1 MSMERRSASE
11 TSTALTSAILR
22 VLADEGVPKNRRTFC
37 AGVDPASFDRAP
49 YRYAPEIPTLEHDI
63 LRISADWS
71 PRAQEIIKLRCEG
84 WKWQEIADEVGVQR
98 RTVGKIIARMRAGLR
113 NAGY

>member
-1 MSMERRSASE
+1 MSMGEKSSSD

-37 AGVDPASFDRAP
+37 AGVNPVDFDRPP
-49 YRYAPEIPTLEHDI
+49 YNYAPEIPTLEYDI
-63 LRISADWS
+63 LKISENWS
-71 PRAQEIIKLRCEG
+71 PRAQKVIKLRCEG
-84 WKWQEIADEVGVQR
+84 WKWQEIAEEVGVQR
-98 RTVGKIIARMRAGLR
+98 RTVGKIIARMRSELR